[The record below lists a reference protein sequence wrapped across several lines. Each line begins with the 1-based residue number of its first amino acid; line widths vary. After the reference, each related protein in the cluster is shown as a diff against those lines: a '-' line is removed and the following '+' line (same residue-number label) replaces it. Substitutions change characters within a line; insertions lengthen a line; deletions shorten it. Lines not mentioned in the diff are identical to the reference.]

1 MTERK
6 MGMPQFEVNTYF
18 SLSCFLYK
26 TSSIQSNIQD
36 MCKSKKIRSMVTE
49 ERFKR
54 SRMRNDPDVELTVG
68 SLK

>member
-1 MTERK
+1 MAERK

-18 SLSCFLYK
+18 SCFLYK